1 MVDVGEDR
9 NECPVQLQVPLGWPV
24 IGVHAHLEHAVL
36 TAESKV
42 LLPCLGVVVKMGP
55 IHLGALHRSLGHCSS
70 FDSGGRLRLGISL
83 HMKRKNRGKRPH
95 GARKLKKE
103 SAPPP
108 PPRSPPPRSRSP
120 ASG

>member
-70 FDSGGRLRLGISL
+70 FDSGGDSRLA
-83 HMKRKNRGKRPH
+83 NRHQIASPKSEKPPTPG
-95 GARKLKKE
+95 RKLTKAIASVPP
-103 SAPPP
+103 SAPP
-108 PPRSPPPRSRSP
+108 
-120 ASG
+120 